1 MDSLGR
7 HPRQGPALHYPPPHS
22 EGPCP
27 SPISH
32 SHGLCRP
39 QTLPLVPPRPAP
51 RIRDLSHHL
60 PPARLTQ
67 EAPED
72 SGAGSQSSESG
83 CGRGDGLVFFPIL
96 SGAGRTQGQLK
107 GSV

>member
-7 HPRQGPALHYPPPHS
+7 HPRQGSALQYPPPHS

-39 QTLPLVPPRPAP
+39 LGASMPAP
-51 RIRDLSHHL
+51 RVRGLRTSPTTSHPLDSLRRLLRTVVQGPRALNLAVEGETGWYSSLSCLEQEGHRDS
-60 PPARLTQ
+60 
-67 EAPED
+67 
-72 SGAGSQSSESG
+72 
-83 CGRGDGLVFFPIL
+83 
-96 SGAGRTQGQLK
+96 
-107 GSV
+107 